1 MVDHIRALLIGA
13 HLLAVGLAALPA
25 PSGVKRSNFDDPLTE
40 DALAPVL
47 AIAQDL
53 GYPGDYT
60 AFADDLYVKSKAIQ
74 DLRGQ
79 ALAPFGPY
87 YKYAG
92 TKQSWRMFGAVNANP
107 ARVEFYL
114 DRGDGQW
121 QPLYI
126 ARDPEHDWR
135 AMQFDQERFRAFMN
149 DYSWKRDNKSW
160 VLFNTW
166 VARQAAADFPGATR
180 LKGQVRYR
188 PIVRPEVLRTLDERP
203 SGKVFWPQTT
213 DLKALRQAEDSP

>member
-1 MVDHIRALLIGA
+1 MVDHIRALLITA
-13 HLLAVGLAALPA
+13 HLLAVGLAGFPA
-25 PSGVKRSNFDDPLTE
+25 PKGVKRSNFEEPLTK
-40 DALAPVL
+40 DALTPVL
-47 AIAQDL
+47 EVSQGL
-53 GYPGDYT
+53 GYDGGYE
-60 AFADDLYVKSKAIQ
+60 AFADDLYVVSKGIEDAR
-74 DLRGQ
+74 RGV
-79 ALAPFGPY
+79 LAPFGPY

-92 TKQSWRMFGAVNANP
+92 TKQSWRMFGAVNQNP

-135 AMQFDQERFRAFMN
+135 ALQFDQERFRAFMN

-166 VARQAAADFPGATR
+166 VARQAAADFPEATR

-188 PIVRPEVLRTLDERP
+188 PIVRPEVLRTLHERP